1 MIISFVGG
9 HVPMQAGGLAP
20 YLPLM
25 SVLKE
30 GQNNLQVNFAKSN
43 QIAFCNIM

>member
-9 HVPMQAGGLAP
+9 HVPMQAGGLATH
-20 YLPLM
+20 LPLM

-30 GQNNLQVNFAKSN
+30 GQNNLQEILQNQSN
-43 QIAFCNIM
+43 CIL